1 MGHVSDSDL
10 ALATVPGV
18 DFDPTK
24 RCFSAEELKPQ
35 PIIKKRKKITTPENR
50 KDDQYWAKRSKN
62 NFAAKRS
69 REARRLKENQIA
81 LRASYLEKENIQ
93 LKMTLKE
100 LHIENSNIR
109 VSVKALREKIKE
121 REVYLNSN

>member
-1 MGHVSDSDL
+1 MN
-10 ALATVPGV
+10 
-18 DFDPTK
+18 
-24 RCFSAEELKPQ
+24 
-35 PIIKKRKKITTPENR
+35 IKIFTLLLQVATPENR

-109 VSVKALREKIKE
+109 VSVKALMEKIKE

>member
-1 MGHVSDSDL
+1 M
-10 ALATVPGV
+10 
-18 DFDPTK
+18 
-24 RCFSAEELKPQ
+24 
-35 PIIKKRKKITTPENR
+35 
-50 KDDQYWAKRSKN
+50 
-62 NFAAKRS
+62 
-69 REARRLKENQIA
+69 KENQIA

-109 VSVKALREKIKE
+109 VSVKALMEKIKE